1 MRAAEGK
8 RAAEGPKQAAL
19 RLYKPASALLLVGA
33 GLQAL
38 GLVAS
43 ALVSR
48 RVLDEGGGEWLCALL
63 LLAALLL
70 FLRAGMDRLAG
81 DAVDRAASDLRRAT
95 LDGLLRKDAAAY
107 SRFHSG
113 QLFSRLT
120 KDIYTI
126 CEWRIRFLPQTAG
139 QCIRL
144 AAAAAAVL
152 SLYAPLLGI
161 VLAAG
166 AAALLLSRPYHLR
179 LKRLHLG
186 VRRADENLTGCAQE
200 ILEHL
205 ELLQGMQAGTETVRR
220 FDRRQASWRE
230 ERKDLRDLSAAGS
243 AAFSAAVRIGY
254 AALLFW
260 GGASVRA
267 GRMSFGDLAALAQL
281 LGMFQA
287 PVTGLA
293 RIPAQLAAVRT
304 AETQMD
310 EVWELP
316 GEPVSAPLPP
326 DAAVRAVVFDHVTFR
341 YGERQA
347 PVLQDFSARLPMDG
361 WTCLTG
367 ASGSGKTTLLRLI
380 LGLYAPQA
388 GRVYLETEAGDIL
401 CSASTRRIFGY
412 VPQSPELFSG
422 TIRENL
428 LLARPESEED
438 ELWKALDRAQCGF
451 VRALPAGLDTAL
463 AEEGG
468 GLSMGQRQRI
478 AAARAMLS
486 GARLLL
492 LDEITSA
499 LDRETGEQLLTELR
513 AACPAAV
520 FATHQT
526 DVPERMGVHALHLE
540 GTAWEHTEK
549 TEKGRELT

>member
-19 RLYKPASALLLVGA
+19 RLYKPASALLLAGA

-70 FLRAGMDRLAG
+70 FLRVGIDRLAG

-95 LDGLLRKDAAAY
+95 LDGLLQKDAAAY

-186 VRRADENLTGCAQE
+186 VRRADETLTGCAQE

-205 ELLQGMQAGTETVRR
+205 ELLQGMQAGAETARR
-220 FDRRQASWRE
+220 FDDGRRP
-230 ERKDLRDLSAAGS
+230 
-243 AAFSAAVRIGY
+243 
-254 AALLFW
+254 
-260 GGASVRA
+260 GGRS
-267 GRMSFGDLAALAQL
+267 GRTCGIC
-281 LGMFQA
+281 
-287 PVTGLA
+287 P
-293 RIPAQLAAVRT
+293 P
-304 AETQMD
+304 
-310 EVWELP
+310 P
-316 GEPVSAPLPP
+316 GAPLF
-326 DAAVRAVVFDHVTFR
+326 RRRCGSVTR
-341 YGERQA
+341 RCCSGA
-347 PVLQDFSARLPMDG
+347 ARLSGPDG
-361 WTCLTG
+361 CP
-367 ASGSGKTTLLRLI
+367 SGIWRRWRSCWACFRRL
-380 LGLYAPQA
+380 
-388 GRVYLETEAGDIL
+388 
-401 CSASTRRIFGY
+401 
-412 VPQSPELFSG
+412 
-422 TIRENL
+422 
-428 LLARPESEED
+428 
-438 ELWKALDRAQCGF
+438 
-451 VRALPAGLDTAL
+451 
-463 AEEGG
+463 
-468 GLSMGQRQRI
+468 
-478 AAARAMLS
+478 
-486 GARLLL
+486 
-492 LDEITSA
+492 
-499 LDRETGEQLLTELR
+499 
-513 AACPAAV
+513 
-520 FATHQT
+520 
-526 DVPERMGVHALHLE
+526 
-540 GTAWEHTEK
+540 
-549 TEKGRELT
+549 